1 MDGGAGADEMAP
13 VSSTHVLTLADAET
27 RRDLATYVSRARK
40 VDPDGAGRLV
50 ATGGVLAAYVSPV
63 HGAPGPT
70 VIGLRT
76 LALADQDLAL
86 DVTVPLAAL
95 GDRLAASGS
104 DDLELLVPPTR
115 AVDAGWAGV
124 SPPRSGW
131 ELRTALDPA
140 DLSAAARAGI
150 AEIAEAVPEAV
161 GGHLVSQV
169 RAAVWGRDLPTLA
182 GVAAG
187 AAYAADALGFLD
199 PQEPVAVR
207 TVARWWRLSTSR
219 GHVLVRSALL

>member
-1 MDGGAGADEMAP
+1 VAP
-13 VSSTHVLTLADAET
+13 VTSAPSLILADADT
-27 RRDLATYVSRARK
+27 RRDLATYVSRARR

-50 ATGGVLAAYVSPV
+50 AVGGVLATYVSPV

-76 LALADQDLAL
+76 LALADREAAL

-95 GDRLAASGS
+95 SDRLAASAP
-104 DDLELLVPPTR
+104 DDLELPIPPTR
-115 AVDAGWAGV
+115 AVDAGWAGI

-140 DLSAAARAGI
+140 DLSRAARAGI
-150 AEIAEAVPEAV
+150 DEIAMAVPEAV
-161 GGHLVSQV
+161 GGHLVTQV

-187 AAYAADALGFLD
+187 AAYAADALGFLE
-199 PQEPVAVR
+199 QHEPVSVR
-207 TVARWWRLSTSR
+207 TAGLWWRLSTSR

>member
-1 MDGGAGADEMAP
+1 VAP
-13 VSSTHVLTLADAET
+13 VTSTASLTLADADT
-27 RRDLATYVSRARK
+27 RRDLATYVSRARR
-40 VDPDGAGRLV
+40 VDPDGASRLV
-50 ATGGVLAAYVSPV
+50 AVRGVLAAYVSPV

-76 LALADQDLAL
+76 LALGDREAAL

-95 GDRLAASGS
+95 SDRLAASAP
-104 DDLELLVPPTR
+104 DDLELPIPPTR
-115 AVDAGWAGV
+115 AVDAGWAGI

-140 DLSAAARAGI
+140 DLSRAARAGI
-150 AEIAEAVPEAV
+150 DEIAMAVPEAV
-161 GGHLVSQV
+161 GGHLVTQV

-187 AAYAADALGFLD
+187 AAYAADALGFLEL
-199 PQEPVAVR
+199 QEPVAVR
-207 TVARWWRLSTSR
+207 TAGLWWRLSTSR